1 MGAKPESQ
9 TIMLEAGIVSL
20 MKSAGKVDFFEYGRP
35 SRRLPSAQ
43 AAQQRPPGPASV
55 PC

>member
-1 MGAKPESQ
+1 
-9 TIMLEAGIVSL
+9 MLEASIVSL
-20 MKSAGKVDFFEYGRP
+20 MKSAGKVDFFELWSS

-43 AAQQRPPGPASV
+43 AAQQQSPDPVSV